1 MKHFARKLAWLL
13 AVCMA
18 VGMYPA
24 VAQNAGQTYTPGAYE
39 GEAQGRNG
47 KITVTV
53 TVKEHEISEVLITDH
68 SETRGISDAA
78 LETIPREIV
87 THQSLG
93 LDAVTGATI
102 TSQGILDAVANALEK
117 AGTDVEALRAR
128 RVEKSVSADVTELEA
143 DVIIVGGGATGLAA
157 AVRLRALGPTV
168 LLVEKAAYLGGA
180 IAMSGGNQVVTGS
193 KLQKEAGV
201 TDDTPQLMME
211 DFRKNGNDLNVPEL
225 LALYAQNVGETTDW
239 LHDYVGIAYDME
251 GGLHK
256 LGEYGKDRE
265 LAYQAGG
272 AGFAQTMGE
281 TAAKAGTVVL
291 KSTRAEKLLLEED
304 RVAGV
309 EAVSDGGMRYI
320 LRGKAVLLATGGYG
334 ANQEMLSEELAKS
347 LYYGAS
353 MATGDGVIM
362 ASAQGIDAATRLMEY
377 GKRYPNGVEVSP
389 GKAKS
394 TIAGNI
400 AAWTR
405 GAILVN
411 REGNRVVNEK
421 ASNRT
426 ILEAEVQ
433 QTGSML
439 YLLMDSDTFDIWKTK
454 LGPAGLTEELIA
466 GYLEKNGQET
476 PVFAHGE
483 TLEETAAA
491 AGVDAQALKATVEK
505 YNGYVASGK
514 DEDFGR
520 DAEFMKQPIGKGP
533 YYLIE
538 QKPRFATTMGGLVI
552 NTELMVMNKEGSAI
566 PGLYAAGEV
575 VGGVMG
581 DDSPSGANNGWAL
594 TSGKLAAESIHQAIK

>member
-1 MKHFARKLAWLL
+1 MKHFPRKLAWLL

-24 VAQNAGQTYTPGAYE
+24 AAQNAGQTYTPGAYE

-102 TSQGILDAVANALEK
+102 TSQAILDAVANAVEK
-117 AGTDVEALRAR
+117 AGADAEALRAR
-128 RVEKSVSADVTELEA
+128 RVEKTVSADVTELEA
-143 DVIIVGGGATGLAA
+143 DVIIVGGGAAGLAA
-157 AVRLRALGPTV
+157 AVRLRALGRTV

-256 LGEYGKDRE
+256 LGEYSKDRE
-265 LAYQAGG
+265 LAYQTGG

-291 KSTRAEKLLLEED
+291 KSTRAEKLLLED
-304 RVAGV
+304 GKVAGV

-439 YLLMDSDTFDIWKTK
+439 YLLMDSDTFDTWKTK

-476 PVFAHGE
+476 PVFAYGE
-483 TLEETAAA
+483 TLTEAAAA

-594 TSGKLAAESIHQAIK
+594 TSGKLAAESIYQGIK